1 VKIVWLEKST
11 SRCGE
16 AENAGSEC
24 VMVCS
29 MAFERVYGA
38 AELTM
43 EVRWQAMA
51 DAVQRKE

>member
-1 VKIVWLEKST
+1 MKIVWLEKST